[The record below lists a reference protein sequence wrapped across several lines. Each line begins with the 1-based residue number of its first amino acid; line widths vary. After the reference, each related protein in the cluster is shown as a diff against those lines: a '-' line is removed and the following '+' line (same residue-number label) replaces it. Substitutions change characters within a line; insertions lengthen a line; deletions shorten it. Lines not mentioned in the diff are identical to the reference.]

1 VIYSRLFLIG
11 IVSLLGVAAHPMGNF
26 SVNHYARLRA
36 TPNGVDLTYVL
47 DLAEIPTFELFRN
60 WDARRDSAPA
70 DLDRKAAAEA
80 RGWLSHLETRSGGRQ
95 ITARFES
102 AALAVTDG
110 AGNLPVARIT
120 VRAHLDAPAR
130 NLTYLDDNYPDRA
143 GWKEIVIQAADGV
156 TLEKASQRDEDISHA
171 LTAYPP
177 DPTVAPPQDLHAELA
192 WRAAQLQAVKSAPV
206 IQPVAQPHPTAIP
219 PSPATL
225 TAKSAPAGSVVRGD
239 YLSRFL
245 HQRELAPS
253 MILAA
258 LMVAFLLGAA
268 HALTPGHGK
277 TIVAAYLVGSRGT
290 LKHAAFL
297 GATVTFTHTIA
308 VFALGVTALFLF
320 RYVVP
325 EQITRV
331 LGAVSGVSIVA
342 IGSWMLYK
350 RLSRERHSHPHSHAH
365 GHDHHEHGHSHHH
378 GPGGHTHMPDEISW
392 AGLAAL
398 GASGGLVP
406 CESALVLL
414 LSAIALGRAGL
425 GLALLLSFS
434 AGLALV
440 LVAIGALVLYARN
453 LIPTTQRHR
462 NHFLFCWLPIA
473 SPAFVIAVGL
483 VITGTASGWLHL
495 GWMT

>member
-1 VIYSRLFLIG
+1 
-11 IVSLLGVAAHPMGNF
+11 M
-26 SVNHYARLRA
+26 
-36 TPNGVDLTYVL
+36 
-47 DLAEIPTFELFRN
+47 
-60 WDARRDSAPA
+60 
-70 DLDRKAAAEA
+70 
-80 RGWLSHLETRSGGRQ
+80 
-95 ITARFES
+95 
-102 AALAVTDG
+102 
-110 AGNLPVARIT
+110 
-120 VRAHLDAPAR
+120 
-130 NLTYLDDNYPDRA
+130 TYLDGNYPDRA
-143 GWKEIVIQAADGV
+143 GWKEIVIQATDGV
-156 TLEKASQRDEDISHA
+156 TLERASQRDEDISHA
-171 LTAYPP
+171 LSAYPP

-192 WRAAQLQAVKSAPV
+192 WRAAQLQTVKSAPV
-206 IQPVAQPHPTAIP
+206 IQPVAQPHRTAIP

-258 LMVAFLLGAA
+258 LIVAFLLGAA

-308 VFALGVTALFLF
+308 VFALGVAALFLF

-331 LGAVSGVSIVA
+331 LGAISGVSIVA
-342 IGSWMLYK
+342 IGSWMLSK
-350 RLSRERHSHPHSHAH
+350 RLSSKRHSHAH
-365 GHDHHEHGHSHHH
+365 VHDHHEHGHTHHH

-406 CESALVLL
+406 WN
-414 LSAIALGRAGL
+414 R
-425 GLALLLSFS
+425 
-434 AGLALV
+434 
-440 LVAIGALVLYARN
+440 
-453 LIPTTQRHR
+453 PW
-462 NHFLFCWLPIA
+462 FCC
-473 SPAFVIAVGL
+473 
-483 VITGTASGWLHL
+483 
-495 GWMT
+495 